1 MQRVVATGCGLV
13 TPLGCNIEKVW
24 KAVCNGQSGIRR
36 ATIDPIENY
45 RSQIVGD
52 CIDFTMEGYVPP
64 TEARRLERFVQYAV
78 TSSVDAV
85 KQAGLDFQQED
96 RDRCAVVIGSGIG
109 GLQEIEAQHLK
120 LLEKGP
126 VRVSPF
132 VIPKCMPNSAAGNVS
147 IHFALTGPSYAVSTA
162 CATSV
167 NAIADAVR
175 LIRNGEADVVLAGG
189 SEAAVTSLGLAGFGA
204 MHALSVRNHEPE
216 KASRPF
222 DKDRDGFV
230 LSEGC
235 GVLVLESL
243 EHAKK
248 RRAQIL
254 GEILGTGLSSDGTH
268 ITQPDENG
276 LGAAKAIQKALLDAK
291 ICPENIDYI
300 NAHGTATPL
309 GDVAETRA
317 IKQVLGQH
325 AYKVPISSTKS
336 QIGHI
341 LGGSG
346 AVEAI
351 FCLLAI
357 RDGIIPPTINLDT
370 SDPDCDLDY
379 TPLKA
384 RERKVNI
391 ALSNSFGFGGHNGC
405 LVIGRYTAQHQ

>member
-1 MQRVVATGCGLV
+1 MQRVVVTGCGCV
-13 TPLGCNIEKVW
+13 TPLGCSIEAVW
-24 KAVCNGQSGIRR
+24 RAVCLGQSGIRH
-36 ATIDPIENY
+36 ATTIDKIETY
-45 RSQIVGD
+45 RSRIVGD
-52 CIDFTMEGYVPP
+52 CPDFTTEGYLPVP
-64 TEARRLERFVQYAV
+64 EARRLDRFVQYAI

-85 KQAGLDFQQED
+85 RQSGLDFQQED

-109 GLQEIEAQHLK
+109 GLQEIETQCNK
-120 LLEKGP
+120 LTEKGP
-126 VRVSPF
+126 ARVSPF
-132 VIPKCMPNSAAGNVS
+132 VIPKCMPNAAAGNVS

-167 NAIADAVR
+167 NAITEAVR
-175 LIRNGEADVVLAGG
+175 LIRYGEADVVLTGG

-204 MHALSVRNHEPE
+204 MHALSERNNEPE

-235 GVLVLESL
+235 GVFVLESL
-243 EHAKK
+243 DHAKK
-248 RRAQIL
+248 RRAHIL
-254 GEILGTGLSSDGTH
+254 GEVLGTGLTSDGTH

-276 LGAAKAIQKALLDAK
+276 TGAVKVMQKALRDAK
-291 ICPENIDYI
+291 VSPDSIDYI
-300 NAHGTATPL
+300 NAHGTATLL
-309 GDVAETRA
+309 GDVAETKAVKKVFGER
-317 IKQVLGQH
+317 
-325 AYKVPISSTKS
+325 AYKLPISSTKS
-336 QIGHI
+336 QIGHL

-370 SDPDCDLDY
+370 PDPDCDLDY
-379 TPLKA
+379 TPLTA
-384 RERKVNI
+384 REHEVRM

-405 LVIGRYTAQHQ
+405 VVLGRWEG